1 MSKDVFELK
10 LTDAVVLIR
19 ELTVEEYIRAHR
31 SADSGEKSL
40 LVQSSQ
46 IARASVAMAVVNV
59 NGTPVTYADLQ
70 GPGWKKHLPRRRSYV
85 QLSDYFGD
93 LHSPTDDDAEK
104 VKASVEATYDDE
116 TDVEI
121 WTFTL
126 PGRFGSEDRVVK
138 MQEIDPGSVDDA
150 LRSAEKQSKRDQS
163 GMLQVLEAV
172 SRCLVEVDGNAFA
185 SGGGVKSISSLF
197 SVWEARLLAVVY
209 IELNGAGAEL
219 APLGKPKPAGGGE

>member
-1 MSKDVFELK
+1 MSKEVFELK

-19 ELTVEEYIRAHR
+19 ELTIEEYIRAHR

-116 TDVEI
+116 T
-121 WTFTL
+121 
-126 PGRFGSEDRVVK
+126 VK
-138 MQEIDPGSVDDA
+138 
-150 LRSAEKQSKRDQS
+150 LR
-163 GMLQVLEAV
+163 EAV
-172 SRCLVEVDGNAFA
+172 DQYTETGVEGEAFA
-185 SGGGVKSISSLF
+185 EVVADILAHLRDIRE
-197 SVWEARLLAVVY
+197 EAGQTAGKVIGLQSPQRLA
-209 IELNGAGAEL
+209 
-219 APLGKPKPAGGGE
+219 